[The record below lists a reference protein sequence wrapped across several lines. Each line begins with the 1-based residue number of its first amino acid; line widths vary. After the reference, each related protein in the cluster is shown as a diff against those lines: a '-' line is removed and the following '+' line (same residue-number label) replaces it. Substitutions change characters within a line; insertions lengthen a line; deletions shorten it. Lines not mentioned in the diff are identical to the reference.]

1 MPKREPPKR
10 HLPNGIAWAAQQ
22 LGVGYSTMYRM
33 VTRGEVTTV
42 EVSGRRR
49 IPDSEID
56 RLQPLMGGGGQ
67 RRLQRLTEQAREV
80 DRKRLEAEERVLVRR
95 QQLIKELRELE
106 SS

>member
-1 MPKREPPKR
+1 MQASSLLTVTSIRQGISAGLTDSRGSAAMPKREPPKR

-49 IPDSEID
+49 IP
-56 RLQPLMGGGGQ
+56 RQ
-67 RRLQRLTEQAREV
+67 R
-80 DRKRLEAEERVLVRR
+80 D
-95 QQLIKELRELE
+95 
-106 SS
+106 